1 MRHVEK
7 DIMLKVL
14 DQQWREHLGAM
25 DYLRQGIH
33 LRGYAQKDYRY
44 EYKREAFE
52 LFAAMLERIKF
63 DTVTILATLDVQVK
77 SPEQI
82 EREEEARRARL
93 NRALQAQHA
102 EAASLAQL
110 GSAGEERP
118 PQAPPP
124 GPPRQ
129 ARAARAA
136 DAAAR
141 SGRCAPRPRS
151 DATSRARAA
160 AARNSRTATAC
171 SRESSSLSSPSRGCA
186 WWRRRCSTRG
196 RVLIA
201 ERPAGKHMAGWWEF
215 PGGKVADRT
224 KATRRRWCASCAKS
238 SASMREPDAEIMTL
252 THDYPDRVVDLVLW
266 RATVPSGEPRGL
278 DGQQLKWVDCDSL
291 GGGAHAARRIARS
304 SLHCS
309 WYHRAATS

>member
-1 MRHVEK
+1 MDPAQWLKDQPELEESTLRGRVIGAIDAMYDAKVRMRIGEPIMRHVEK

-63 DTVTILATLDVQVK
+63 ETVTILATLDVQVK

-110 GSAGEERP
+110 GAAGRGKAAAGATA
-118 PQAPPP
+118 QFFRTRRAC
-124 GPPRQ
+124 
-129 ARAARAA
+129 ARARCRCSR
-136 DAAAR
+136 R
-141 SGRCAPRPRS
+141 SARCAPRPRS
-151 DATSRARAA
+151 GETSRARAA

-171 SRESSSLSSPSRGCA
+171 SRESSS
-186 WWRRRCSTRG
+186 
-196 RVLIA
+196 
-201 ERPAGKHMAGWWEF
+201 
-215 PGGKVADRT
+215 
-224 KATRRRWCASCAKS
+224 
-238 SASMREPDAEIMTL
+238 
-252 THDYPDRVVDLVLW
+252 
-266 RATVPSGEPRGL
+266 
-278 DGQQLKWVDCDSL
+278 
-291 GGGAHAARRIARS
+291 
-304 SLHCS
+304 
-309 WYHRAATS
+309 